1 MKTKAICG
9 IIFIFIVIFITGCH
23 FADVSNNSQINAQ
36 TLAGDWASSIIT
48 YPDDPIFKN
57 YPPITK
63 PGSIGLL
70 LQHNGHFVFI
80 WDDTNVSGTYHVNG
94 QNLVF
99 SSQKEKEV
107 IECLFEL
114 KGRYLTIKMPDGFN
128 FKFIKNSSK
137 LK

>member
-1 MKTKAICG
+1 MTKVIYR
-9 IIFIFIVIFITGCH
+9 IIFLWIVLCITGCH
-23 FADVSNNSQINAQ
+23 FVDVSNNSQINAQ
-36 TLAGDWASSIIT
+36 TLAGDWASTIIS

-70 LQHNGHFVFI
+70 LQHNGHFIFI

-99 SSQKEKEV
+99 TSQKEKEK

-114 KGRYLTIKMPDGFN
+114 KGRYLTIKMPDGFK

>member
-1 MKTKAICG
+1 MTKVIYR
-9 IIFIFIVIFITGCH
+9 IIFLWIVLCITGCH
-23 FADVSNNSQINAQ
+23 FAGVSNNSQINAQ
-36 TLAGDWASSIIT
+36 KLAGYWASSIIT

-63 PGSIGLL
+63 PGSVGLL
-70 LQHNGHFVFI
+70 LQHNGHFIFT

-99 SSQKEKEV
+99 ASQQEKEV

-114 KGRYLTIKMPDGFN
+114 KGRYLTIKMPDGFK
-128 FKFIKNSSK
+128 FEFIKNNSK

>member
-1 MKTKAICG
+1 MPKVICSITFIYL
-9 IIFIFIVIFITGCH
+9 IICITGCH
-23 FADVSNNSQINAQ
+23 FTGVSNNSQINAQ
-36 TLAGDWASSIIT
+36 KLEGDWTSSIIT

-63 PGSIGLL
+63 PGSVKLL
-70 LQHNGHFVFI
+70 LKYNGNFI
-80 WDDTNVSGTYHVNG
+80 FTWNDTNVSGTYHVNG

-99 SSQKEKEV
+99 ASQQEKEV

-114 KGRYLTIKMPDGFN
+114 KGRYLTIKMPDGFK
-128 FKFIKNSSK
+128 FEFIKNSSK

>member
-1 MKTKAICG
+1 MTKVIYR
-9 IIFIFIVIFITGCH
+9 IIFLWIVLCITGCH
-23 FADVSNNSQINAQ
+23 FAGVSNNSQINAQ
-36 TLAGDWASSIIT
+36 KLTGDWASSIIT

-57 YPPITK
+57 YSPITK
-63 PGSIGLL
+63 PGSVKLL
-70 LQHNGHFVFI
+70 LQHNGHFIFT

-114 KGRYLTIKMPDGFN
+114 KGRYLTIKMPDGFK
-128 FKFIKNSSK
+128 FKFIKTNSK
-137 LK
+137 LD

>member
-1 MKTKAICG
+1 MTKVIYR
-9 IIFIFIVIFITGCH
+9 IIFLWIVLCITGCH
-23 FADVSNNSQINAQ
+23 FAGVSNNSQINAQ

-57 YPPITK
+57 YQPITK
-63 PGSIGLL
+63 PGSVELF
-70 LQHNGHFVFI
+70 LQHNGHFIFT

-99 SSQKEKEV
+99 TSQKKEEKT
-107 IECLFEL
+107 ECLFEL
-114 KGRYLTIKMPDGFN
+114 KGRYLTIKMPDGFK

>member
-1 MKTKAICG
+1 MKTKVICS

-36 TLAGDWASSIIT
+36 TLAGDWASTIIT
-48 YPDDPIFKN
+48 YPDDPIFRN

-63 PGSIGLL
+63 LGSIALL
-70 LQHNGHFVFI
+70 LQRNGHFVFK

-99 SSQKEKEV
+99 TSRVEKEV
-107 IECLFEL
+107 IKCLFEL
-114 KGRYLTIKMPDGFN
+114 KGKYLTIKMPDGFK
-128 FKFIKNSSK
+128 FIFIKNSSK
-137 LK
+137 L

>member
-1 MKTKAICG
+1 MTKVIYR
-9 IIFIFIVIFITGCH
+9 IIFLWIVLCITGCH
-23 FADVSNNSQINAQ
+23 FAGLSNNSQINAQ
-36 TLAGDWASSIIT
+36 KLAGDWASSIIT

-63 PGSIGLL
+63 PGSVGLL
-70 LQHNGHFVFI
+70 LQHNGHFIFT

-99 SSQKEKEV
+99 ASQQEKEV

-114 KGRYLTIKMPDGFN
+114 KGRYLTIKMPDGFK

>member
-1 MKTKAICG
+1 MTKVIYR
-9 IIFIFIVIFITGCH
+9 IIFLWIVLCITGCH
-23 FADVSNNSQINAQ
+23 FAGVSNNSQINAQ
-36 TLAGDWASSIIT
+36 KLTGDWASSIIT

-57 YPPITK
+57 YSPITK
-63 PGSIGLL
+63 PGSVKLL
-70 LQHNGHFVFI
+70 LQHNGHFIFT

-114 KGRYLTIKMPDGFN
+114 KGRYLTIKMPDGFK
-128 FKFIKNSSK
+128 FKFIKNNSK

>member
-1 MKTKAICG
+1 MKTRVICG

-36 TLAGDWASSIIT
+36 TLAGDWASTIIT

-70 LQHNGHFVFI
+70 LKHNGHFVLI

-114 KGRYLTIKMPDGFN
+114 KGKYLTIKMPDGFN

>member
-1 MKTKAICG
+1 MTKVIYR
-9 IIFIFIVIFITGCH
+9 IIFLWIVLCITGCH
-23 FADVSNNSQINAQ
+23 FAGVSNNSQINAQ

-114 KGRYLTIKMPDGFN
+114 KGKYLTIKMPDGFN

>member
-1 MKTKAICG
+1 MKTKVIYG

-36 TLAGDWASSIIT
+36 TLAGDWASTIIT

-63 PGSIGLL
+63 PGSVVLL
-70 LQHNGHFVFI
+70 FQHNGHFIFT
-80 WDDTNVSGTYHVNG
+80 WDDTKVSGTYHVNG

-99 SSQKEKEV
+99 TSKKEKEV

-114 KGRYLTIKMPDGFN
+114 KGRYLTIKMPDGFK
-128 FKFIKNSSK
+128 FKFVKNSSK
-137 LK
+137 LE

>member
-1 MKTKAICG
+1 MTKVIYR
-9 IIFIFIVIFITGCH
+9 IIFLWIVLCITGCH
-23 FADVSNNSQINAQ
+23 FAGVSNNSQINAQ
-36 TLAGDWASSIIT
+36 KLAGDWASSIIT

-63 PGSIGLL
+63 PGSVRLL
-70 LQHNGHFVFI
+70 LQQNGHFIFT

-114 KGRYLTIKMPDGFN
+114 KGRYLTIKMPDGFK
-128 FKFIKNSSK
+128 FKFIKNNSK
-137 LK
+137 LD

>member
-1 MKTKAICG
+1 LKTKVICG

-114 KGRYLTIKMPDGFN
+114 KGKYLTIKMPDGFN